1 MRNKNMKIEF
11 IGDFKKLKSMG
22 YRYQKLFAHNY
33 ICYHKNEL
41 WIWKKGN
48 EVEITDFNTR
58 SSKLFEYLVL
68 NNFIIN
74 NKFNIVV
81 FNNSTFKMEEYDK
94 TKHEDVHQFE
104 KLTEEEM
111 NQFYKTYKKTLL
123 DQNIIDELKYLYEN
137 KLIKLS
143 EKK

>member
-1 MRNKNMKIEF
+1 
-11 IGDFKKLKSMG
+11 
-22 YRYQKLFAHNY
+22 
-33 ICYHKNEL
+33 L
-41 WIWKKGN
+41 WIWKKGK

-81 FNNSTFKMEEYDK
+81 FNNCTFEMEEYDK

-111 NQFYKTYKKTLL
+111 DNFYKTYKKTLL
-123 DQNIIDELKYLYEN
+123 DQKIIDELKYLYEN
-137 KLIKLS
+137 KWIKLS
-143 EKK
+143 EKNIKI